1 MMTRKLPIIAVA
13 TALGKAGVGV
23 IRISGSNLS
32 QIAKALFQ
40 KTLTPR
46 QASLFTLRDGD
57 GAPIDQLITIYFA
70 APASFTGEDV
80 LELQCH
86 GGPQLLELVMKRCL
100 ELGKDQGLVIAE
112 PGEFSLRA
120 YLNNKIDLAQAE
132 AIADLI
138 DAQSEAAARGAARS
152 LQGVFSKDVN
162 SLIEEITQLRILV
175 ESTLDFP
182 EEEIEFLENAQ
193 ARERLSTVM
202 QKLHALRNSAKQGK
216 ILRDGIQLVL
226 AGAPNVGKSSLLNR
240 LAGEEVAIVTPIAGT
255 TRDRVKE
262 NITIHGVPMHIIDTA
277 GLRETSDLV
286 ESKGIERSWE
296 AIRAADLV
304 VFLQDSG
311 SQDGPESAEVSKL
324 RAQMLK
330 VIPPKCPIL
339 EVSNKSDL
347 LSDLGANC
355 SAKQSLLI
363 SAKTGDGIE
372 ALKQKILESVGWG
385 GSQEGAIVA
394 RRRHLDCLDRA
405 ASHLEKSH
413 QFAANGNISLELF
426 AEELRLAQDQLGQI
440 TGKLLPDDLLGKIF
454 SQFCIG
460 KQRVY
465 SCWRGA

>member
-1 MMTRKLPIIAVA
+1 MMTRKLPIIALA
-13 TALGKAGVGV
+13 TAPGKAGVGV
-23 IRISGSNLS
+23 IRISGPQLLP
-32 QIAKALFQ
+32 ITKALFN
-40 KTLTPR
+40 KVLPPR
-46 QASLFTLRDGD
+46 QANLLTLRDAQGES
-57 GAPIDQLITIYFA
+57 IDQLLAIYFS

-138 DAQSEAAARGAARS
+138 DAQSAAAVRGAARS
-152 LQGVFSKDVN
+152 LQGVFSNDIN
-162 SLIEEITQLRILV
+162 GLIEEITQLRILV

-193 ARERLSTVM
+193 ARERLSAVM
-202 QKLHALRNSAKQGK
+202 HKLHALREGAKQGK

-240 LAGEEVAIVTPIAGT
+240 LGGEEVAIVTPIAGT

-262 NITIHGVPMHIIDTA
+262 SITIGGVPMHIIDTA
-277 GLRETSDLV
+277 GLRETTDLV
-286 ESKGIERSWE
+286 EAKGIERSWE
-296 AIRAADLV
+296 AIEAADLV
-304 VFLQDSG
+304 IFLQDPS
-311 SQDGPESAEVSKL
+311 SSEAAANTEIL
-324 RAQMLK
+324 ELK
-330 VIPPKCPIL
+330 TKILTAIPPRCPVL
-339 EVSNKSDL
+339 EVNNKLDL
-347 LSDLGANC
+347 LANSPISDQTE
-355 SAKQSLLI
+355 KQSLFI
-363 SAKTGDGIE
+363 SAKTGQGIE
-372 ALKQKILESVGWG
+372 ILKQKILELAGWG
-385 GSQEGAIVA
+385 GSQEGVIVA

-405 ASHLEKSH
+405 ATHLEQSQ

-460 KQRVY
+460 K
-465 SCWRGA
+465 

>member
-1 MMTRKLPIIAVA
+1 MMTRKLPIIALA
-13 TALGKAGVGV
+13 TAPGKAGVGV
-23 IRISGSNLS
+23 IRISGPQLLP
-32 QIAKALFQ
+32 ITKALFN
-40 KTLTPR
+40 KVLPPR
-46 QASLFTLRDGD
+46 QANLLTLRDAQGES
-57 GAPIDQLITIYFA
+57 IDQLLAIYFS

-138 DAQSEAAARGAARS
+138 DAQSAAAVRGAARS
-152 LQGVFSKDVN
+152 LQGVFSNDIN
-162 SLIEEITQLRILV
+162 GLIEEITQLRILV

-193 ARERLSTVM
+193 ARERLSAVM
-202 QKLHALRNSAKQGK
+202 HKLHALREGAKQGK

-262 NITIHGVPMHIIDTA
+262 SITIGGVPMHIIDTA
-277 GLRETSDLV
+277 GLRETTDLV
-286 ESKGIERSWE
+286 EAKGIERSWE
-296 AIRAADLV
+296 AIEAADLV
-304 VFLQDSG
+304 IFLQDPS
-311 SQDGPESAEVSKL
+311 SSEADANTEILE
-324 RAQMLK
+324 LK
-330 VIPPKCPIL
+330 TKILTAIPPRCPVL
-339 EVSNKSDL
+339 EVNNKLDL
-347 LSDLGANC
+347 LANSPISDQTE
-355 SAKQSLLI
+355 KQSLFI
-363 SAKTGDGIE
+363 SAKTGQGIE
-372 ALKQKILESVGWG
+372 ILKQKILELAGWG
-385 GSQEGAIVA
+385 GSQEGVIVA

-405 ASHLEKSH
+405 ATHLEQSQ

-460 KQRVY
+460 K
-465 SCWRGA
+465 

>member
-1 MMTRKLPIIAVA
+1 MPIAE
-13 TALGKAGVGV
+13 
-23 IRISGSNLS
+23 
-32 QIAKALFQ
+32 ALFH
-40 KTLTPR
+40 KALTPR
-46 QASLFTLRDGD
+46 QTNLLTLRDARGET
-57 GAPIDQLITIYFA
+57 IDQLIAIFFA

-80 LELQCH
+80 Q
-86 GGPQLLELVMKRCL
+86 
-100 ELGKDQGLVIAE
+100 DQGLVIAE

-138 DAQSEAAARGAARS
+138 DAQSEAAVRGAARS
-152 LQGVFSKDVN
+152 LQGVFSNDIN
-162 SLIEEITQLRILV
+162 GLIEEITQLRILV

-193 ARERLSTVM
+193 ARQRLSAVM
-202 QKLHALRNSAKQGK
+202 EKLHKLREGAKQGK

-262 NITIHGVPMHIIDTA
+262 SITISGIPMHIIDTA

-286 ESKGIERSWE
+286 EAKGIERSWE
-296 AIRAADLV
+296 AIQAADLV
-304 VFLQDSG
+304 IFLQDPNSINAI
-311 SQDGPESAEVSKL
+311 DSATVLDLK
-324 RAQMLK
+324 AQILK
-330 VIPPKCPIL
+330 ALPPKCPVL
-339 EVSNKSDL
+339 EVINKSDL
-347 LSDLGANC
+347 LPNEASHL
-355 SAKQSLLI
+355 SESPSLLI
-363 SAKTGDGIE
+363 SAKTGDGVE
-372 ALKQKILESVGWG
+372 TLKQKILESVGWG

-405 ASHLEKSH
+405 ATHLDKSQ
-413 QFAANGNISLELF
+413 QFAADGNISLELF
-426 AEELRLAQDQLGQI
+426 AEELRLAQDQLGHI

-460 KQRVY
+460 K
-465 SCWRGA
+465 

>member
-13 TALGKAGVGV
+13 TAPGRSGVGV
-23 IRISGSNLS
+23 IRISGPQLS
-32 QIAKALFQ
+32 RLAQTLFH
-40 KTLTPR
+40 KVLAPR
-46 QASLFTLRDGD
+46 QARLLTLRDARGET
-57 GAPIDQLITIYFA
+57 IDQLIAIYFV

-100 ELGKDQGLVIAE
+100 ELGKDLGLVIAE

-138 DAQSEAAARGAARS
+138 DAQSEAAVRGAARS
-152 LQGVFSKDVN
+152 LQGAFSSDIN

-193 ARERLSTVM
+193 ARNRLSLVM
-202 QKLHALRNSAKQGK
+202 EKLQALREGAKQGK

-262 NITIHGVPMHIIDTA
+262 SITIHGVPMHIIDTA
-277 GLRETSDLV
+277 GLRATNDLV
-286 ESKGIERSWE
+286 EAKGIERSWE

-304 VFLQDSG
+304 IFLQDPNSLDTI
-311 SQDGPESAEVSKL
+311 DGADILEL
-324 RAQMLK
+324 RAQILSAL
-330 VIPPKCPIL
+330 PPKCPVL
-339 EVSNKSDL
+339 EVNNKSDL
-347 LSDLGANC
+347 LGNTKANKC
-355 SAKQSLLI
+355 ESQALLI
-363 SAKTGDGIE
+363 SAKTGDGVE

-385 GSQEGAIVA
+385 GTQEGAIVA

-405 ASHLEKSH
+405 ATHLDNSQK
-413 QFAANGNISLELF
+413 FAADGNRSLELF

-460 KQRVY
+460 K
-465 SCWRGA
+465 

>member
-13 TALGKAGVGV
+13 TSPGKAGVGV
-23 IRISGSNLS
+23 IRISGPNLL
-32 QIAKALFQ
+32 QIANALFQ
-40 KTLTPR
+40 KTLSPR
-46 QASLFTLRDGD
+46 QANLLTLRDGN
-57 GAPIDQLITIYFA
+57 GAAIDQLLAIYFA
-70 APASFTGEDV
+70 GPASFTGEDV

-86 GGPQLLELVMKRCL
+86 GGPQLLELVMRRCL
-100 ELGKDQGLVIAE
+100 ELGQDQGLVIAE

-138 DAQSEAAARGAARS
+138 DAQSEAAVRGAARS
-152 LQGVFSKDVN
+152 LQGAFSNDIN

-193 ARERLSTVM
+193 ARERLKTVM
-202 QKLHALRNSAKQGK
+202 HKLQALREGAKQGK

-226 AGAPNVGKSSLLNR
+226 AGAPNVGKSSLLNC

-255 TRDRVKE
+255 TRDRVRE
-262 NITIHGVPMHIIDTA
+262 SITIGGVPMHIIDTA
-277 GLRETSDLV
+277 GLRDTSDVV
-286 ESKGIERSWE
+286 EAKGIERSWE
-296 AIRAADLV
+296 AIGAADLV
-304 VFLQDSG
+304 IFLQDLSSKD
-311 SQDGPESAEVSKL
+311 SQNSVVPG
-324 RAQMLK
+324 LK
-330 VIPPKCPIL
+330 AKILSSLPPKCAVL
-339 EVSNKSDL
+339 EVHNKSDL
-347 LSDLGANC
+347 LSPTDLRGPEGRA
-355 SAKQSLLI
+355 LFI

-372 ALKQKILESVGWG
+372 GLKQKILESVGWG
-385 GSQEGAIVA
+385 GTQEGAIVA

-405 ASHLEKSH
+405 AAHLDKSQ
-413 QFAANGNISLELF
+413 QFAADGNISLELF

-460 KQRVY
+460 K
-465 SCWRGA
+465 

>member
-1 MMTRKLPIIAVA
+1 MTRKLPIIAVA
-13 TALGKAGVGV
+13 TAPGKAGVGV
-23 IRISGSNLS
+23 IRISGAQLLPLS
-32 QIAKALFQ
+32 EALFQ
-40 KTLTPR
+40 KTLLPR
-46 QASLFTLRDGD
+46 QANLLTLRDAQGES
-57 GAPIDQLITIYFA
+57 IDQLIAIYFA

-138 DAQSEAAARGAARS
+138 DAQSEAAVRGAARS
-152 LQGVFSKDVN
+152 LQGAFSSDIN

-182 EEEIEFLENAQ
+182 EEEIEFLENAH

-202 QKLHALRNSAKQGK
+202 KKLQGLRDGAKQGK

-262 NITIHGVPMHIIDTA
+262 SITINGVPMHIIDTA
-277 GLRETSDLV
+277 GLRETGDLV
-286 ESKGIERSWE
+286 EAKGIERSWE

-304 VFLQDSG
+304 IFLQDPS
-311 SQDGPESAEVSKL
+311 STDANINAEASELK
-324 RAQMLK
+324 AQILQAL
-330 VIPPKCPIL
+330 PPKCPVL
-339 EVSNKSDL
+339 EVRNKSDL
-347 LSDLGANC
+347 LGE
-355 SAKQSLLI
+355 SALNQDRNTCLLI

-385 GSQEGAIVA
+385 GTQEGAILA

-405 ASHLEKSH
+405 ATHLDKSQ
-413 QFAANGNISLELF
+413 QFAADGNISLELF
-426 AEELRLAQDQLGQI
+426 AEELRLAQDQLGHI

-460 KQRVY
+460 K
-465 SCWRGA
+465 